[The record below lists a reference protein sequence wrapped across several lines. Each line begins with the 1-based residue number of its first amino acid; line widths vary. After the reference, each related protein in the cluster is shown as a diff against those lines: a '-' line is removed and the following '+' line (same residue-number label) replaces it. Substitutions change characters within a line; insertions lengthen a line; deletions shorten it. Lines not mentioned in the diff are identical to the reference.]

1 MAITGISTVCRCL
14 NPSDLDKSVNC
25 HFGTLVASLRPQ
37 IFLKMRIHG
46 NYCGPNWSAGKHQES
61 VVDSSVPAV
70 DEFDETCLLHDA
82 SYATGSDLVAA
93 DFKFA
98 KANLGKGI
106 VRTIAGAAVG
116 AQGLG
121 RVIGGPHITMP
132 KLRGTKAAKK
142 QASTTLTT
150 VPASYGFSL
159 RMQAPSVS
167 RSGNKAT
174 IVGADFASTV
184 RTANSAS
191 YQPAA
196 SVLLNP
202 AYFQNAMLGSLAR
215 TFEKFRFTKVHVQYI
230 PAVPTSTQG
239 QLVLC
244 SSRSVKEPFF
254 DGASTTFLSKA
265 LSQGNALATPLW
277 KEASLDVPCGGEWL
291 LVNPLIDAD
300 LDDCIQEEVQAYS
313 TCDSSLSAGI
323 LLLHYTIEFKDPL
336 YTYHPTMIPVPM
348 GNGSFGT
355 LNDNSAIN
363 AVNDAIRLWTPNGL
377 VFNDTGSV
385 YRLVFRQEA
394 SAVPTGPLSWAS
406 VAVVAST
413 NPANATSVTVGATTI
428 RMQTG
433 TVLYGLYDGLNLTL
447 YASYD
452 GAMAGTPNDVLV
464 YQTATTAVGL
474 WSFAA
479 CLVRMGPALRVTS
492 Q

>member
-1 MAITGISTVCRCL
+1 
-14 NPSDLDKSVNC
+14 
-25 HFGTLVASLRPQ
+25 
-37 IFLKMRIHG
+37 MRIHG
-46 NYCGPNWSAGKHQES
+46 NYCGPNWSAGKHQPS
-61 VVDSSVPAV
+61 VVDRSVPAI
-70 DEFDETCLLHDA
+70 DEFDHTCLLHDA
-82 SYATGSDLVAA
+82 EYATGGDLAAA
-93 DFKFA
+93 DFRFA
-98 KANLGKGI
+98 GDNIGRGI
-106 VRTIAGAAVG
+106 VRSAAAIAVG
-116 AQGLG
+116 IQGVG

-132 KLRGTKAAKK
+132 KLRGAKPT
-142 QASTTLTT
+142 ATTAPKRVQQPPSATLST

-159 RMQAPSVS
+159 RMKAPSVTRTS
-167 RSGNKAT
+167 NRAT

-184 RTANSAS
+184 RTANTAN

-215 TFEKFRFTKVHVQYI
+215 TFEKFRFTKIEVQYV
-230 PAVPTSTQG
+230 PSVPTSTQG

-254 DGASTTFLSKA
+254 DGSSTTFLSKA

-277 KEASLDVPCGGEWL
+277 KEAMLQVPCGGEWL

-300 LDDCIQEEVQAYS
+300 LDDCIQEEVQAYA
-313 TCDSSLSAGI
+313 TCDSTLAAGI

-336 YTYHPTMIPVPM
+336 YTYHPTMIPIPM

-355 LNDNSAIN
+355 LNDNTAVN
-363 AVNDAIRLWTPNGL
+363 PVNDAIRLWAAVGL
-377 VFNDTGSV
+377 TFTDAGSV

-394 SAVPTGPLSWAS
+394 STLPTGPASWAN

-413 NPANATSVTVGATTI
+413 NPSNSTAVTVGASTI
-428 RMQTG
+428 RLQTG

-464 YQTATTAVGL
+464 YQTATTAVGT
-474 WSFAA
+474 WAFAA
-479 CLVRMGPALRVTS
+479 SLVRMAPALRVTS